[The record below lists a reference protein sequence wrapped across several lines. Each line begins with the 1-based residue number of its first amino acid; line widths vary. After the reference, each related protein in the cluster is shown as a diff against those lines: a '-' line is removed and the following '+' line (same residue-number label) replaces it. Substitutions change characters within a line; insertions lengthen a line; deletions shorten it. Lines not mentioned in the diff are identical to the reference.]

1 MITTGWLLA
10 LALAMG
16 PQVQGDVARD
26 RAQRHLRDGQ
36 DLMRSEEYEEAA
48 GEFRK
53 AVELDPLLMLAHYNL
68 GQSYMALKRYPEA
81 VKAYQDCENA
91 VTRLS
96 GMDLAAREERDRQN
110 RDEIQ
115 ELKSMA
121 KARESEASRQAGP
134 DNSAAMTD
142 AQVVKIEER
151 IRMLEGMR
159 LKGQEVL
166 RVPPEVYVGLGSA
179 YFRQN
184 NLKDAED
191 AYGKAVAGNNKLGAA
206 HNNLAVI
213 YMLSGRYPQANA
225 SIKAAEKAGFRVDPR
240 LKADLKSREGTAK

>member
-10 LALAMG
+10 LTLAMG
-16 PQVQGDVARD
+16 PPVQGNLARD
-26 RAQRHLRDGQ
+26 RAQKHVRDGQ
-36 DLMRSEEYEEAA
+36 DMMRSEQYEEAV

-68 GQSYMALKRYPEA
+68 GQSYMALKRYPDA
-81 VKAYQDCENA
+81 VKAYLECEDA
-91 VTRLS
+91 VIRLS
-96 GMDLAAREERDRQN
+96 SMDMASREERDREN

-115 ELKSMA
+115 DLKSLS
-121 KARESEASRQAGP
+121 RTLESEASRQAGP
-134 DNSAAMTD
+134 GNSAAMTD
-142 AQVVKIEER
+142 AQVVRIEER

-159 LKGQEVL
+159 LKGQEIM

-184 NLKDAED
+184 NLKDAEA

-213 YMLSGRYPQANA
+213 YMLSGRFPEANA
-225 SIKAAEKAGFRVDPR
+225 SINAAEKAGFRVDPR
-240 LKADLKSREGTAK
+240 LKADLKSREGAAK

>member
-1 MITTGWLLA
+1 MIPAGWLLPLT
-10 LALAMG
+10 LALA
-16 PQVQGDVARD
+16 PQAPGDVARD
-26 RAQRHLRDGQ
+26 RAQRHLRVGQ
-36 DLMRSEEYEEAA
+36 DLMRSEQYEEAA

-68 GQSYMALKRYPEA
+68 GQSYMALKRYPDA
-81 VKAYQDCENA
+81 VKAYQGCENA

-96 GMDLAAREERDRQN
+96 SMDMASREERDREN

-115 ELKSMA
+115 ELKSLY
-121 KARESEASRQAGP
+121 RTLESEASRQQGGEGV
-134 DNSAAMTD
+134 DHQM
-142 AQVVKIEER
+142 VKIDER

-159 LKGQEVL
+159 LKGQEAL

-184 NLKDAED
+184 NFKDAEA

-213 YMLSGRYPQANA
+213 YMLSGRFPEANA

-240 LKADLKSREGTAK
+240 LKADLKSREGGAMK